1 MKSNRKRHGRKNKHV
16 VRKIN
21 EIRKKKKKRQKQMEN
36 VVYNLGL
43 FWSF

>member
-1 MKSNRKRHGRKNKHV
+1 MKSNRKRLGRKKKHV

-21 EIRKKKKKRQKQMEN
+21 ERRKKKRQKKIEN

>member
-1 MKSNRKRHGRKNKHV
+1 MKSNRKRLGRKNKHV

-21 EIRKKKKKRQKQMEN
+21 EIRKKKKRQKQMEN

>member
-21 EIRKKKKKRQKQMEN
+21 EIRKKKNDKSKWRT
-36 VVYNLGL
+36 LCTT
-43 FWSF
+43 

>member
-21 EIRKKKKKRQKQMEN
+21 EIRKKKRQKQMEN

>member
-1 MKSNRKRHGRKNKHV
+1 MKSNRKRLGRKNKHV
-16 VRKIN
+16 VIKIN
-21 EIRKKKKKRQKQMEN
+21 EIRKKKRQKQMEN